1 MPAIVLYL
9 VVTLALLLTWDRFV
23 SRVSVAAAIVLIL
36 IPFCF
41 TGRAL
46 LTGRVYA
53 PIDLPF
59 MAEPLKDYAPDYGF
73 EKPYN
78 GTLSDLYAQIIPWQS
93 AVRQALA
100 HGEWPL
106 WNPFLLCG
114 NILAA
119 NMQAAPWDAINLVG
133 LLLSHP
139 QALTFGAAMTF
150 FFAAFFTFAFARLL
164 GLSEVASLL
173 AAAGYAYCAILAF
186 FVGWPL
192 GRAWTLLPL
201 VFAAVR
207 LIVHERSLRGAVTLT
222 IALTL
227 LIFTGHPESVLHIV
241 AAGAVYGL
249 FELAVVRRET
259 LRAIGMA
266 TAAGLVSLGL
276 TAILLMPFFSA
287 APQTKEYD
295 LRHNLYAEADF
306 ITVPETIA
314 RRAGATFFPF
324 YGGQPERGNFTSI
337 WQPTS
342 GRVGSIILALA
353 AAALLC
359 APRRKETWFFFGL
372 AVIGLCA
379 GFDAPPVAHLLHEL
393 PVFDIALNERL
404 VFAAAFAMAMLA
416 GIGVDSWRRRG
427 MAMMVLVGV
436 ALAAGFFYLRESQ
449 LAAGVDAAL
458 MRNLLLAELVPLV
471 VACSLGLWPA
481 SRGGEGRPE
490 ARMAPAILLAL
501 VLLQRTLEDGTIYP
515 ALRQDAFY
523 PRVPILASMPV
534 RDPEPFR
541 MVGLHFA
548 LIPDGAALYGLE
560 DARGYE
566 AMTFRRL
573 AETYPI
579 WCRPQEVSFNNV
591 PEMWRPFLNF
601 LNVRYAVTSTGVD
614 PAPGW
619 RIVTEDRQSRLLENM
634 AVLPR
639 AYVPRHIRY
648 EKTGAAVVAGMA
660 KELDFSNRA
669 WITAPHYDV
678 HEISNGPGHVGIRR
692 KGFSVYEMDVV
703 MELDGWVVVSDSH
716 WPGWRAYIDGK
727 RVETRDANHAFIGI
741 FVPQGRH
748 KVRLM
753 YRPEAFTRGRNV
765 TFVTLLGVAA
775 FFVLRH
781 RLQKPRAV
789 GV

>member
-9 VVTLALLLTWDRFV
+9 IVTIALLLTWDRFV

-46 LTGRVYA
+46 VTGKVYA

-59 MAEPLKDYAPDYGF
+59 MAEPLKDYADEYGF

-78 GTLSDLYAQIIPWQS
+78 GTLSDLYSQIIPWQS

-119 NMQAAPWDAINLVG
+119 NMQAAPYDALNVLG
-133 LLLSHP
+133 LLLAHP

-150 FFAAFFTFAFARLL
+150 FFAAFFTFVFARLL
-164 GLSEVASLL
+164 GLSEAASLI
-173 AAAGYAYCAILAF
+173 AAAGYTYCAILAF

-201 VFAAVR
+201 VLAAVR

-227 LIFTGHPESVLHIV
+227 LIFTGHPESVLHVV
-241 AAGAVYGL
+241 AVGAAYGV
-249 FELAVVRRET
+249 FELAVVRKET
-259 LRAIGMA
+259 LRAIGIA
-266 TAAGLVSLGL
+266 TAAGLTTLGL
-276 TAILLMPFFSA
+276 TAILLMPFLSA

-295 LRHNLYAEADF
+295 LRHNLYATADF
-306 ITVPETIA
+306 ITIPETIA
-314 RRAGATFFPF
+314 KRAGATFFPF
-324 YGGQPERGNFTSI
+324 YGGQPERGNFTNI

-359 APRRKETWFFFGL
+359 VPRKKEMWFFFGV

-404 VFAAAFAMAMLA
+404 IYAGAFAMAMLA
-416 GIGVDSWRRRG
+416 AVAIDAWRPRG
-427 MAMMVLVGV
+427 MAMMVLAGA
-436 ALAAGFFYLRESQ
+436 ALLAGFFFVRESQ
-449 LAAGVDAAL
+449 LAIGVDPDL
-458 MRNLLLAELVPLV
+458 MRNLMLAEMVPLV
-471 VACSLGLWPA
+471 L
-481 SRGGEGRPE
+481 
-490 ARMAPAILLAL
+490 AILFVRRAPVVLGL
-501 VLLQRTLEDGTIYP
+501 VLLQRTLEDGVIYP
-515 ALRQDAFY
+515 SLDERAFY
-523 PRVPILASMPV
+523 PRIPLIAAMPV
-534 RDPEPFR
+534 NDPEPFR

-548 LIPDGAALYGLE
+548 LIPDGAAPYGLE

-573 AETYPI
+573 AETYPL
-579 WCRPQEVSFNNV
+579 WCKPQDVSFNNV

-601 LNVRYAVTSTGVD
+601 LNIRYALTSVGVE
-614 PAPGW
+614 PSPGW
-619 RIVTEDRQSRLLENM
+619 RIVADDGLSRLLENGN
-634 AVLPR
+634 VLPR

-648 EKTGAAVVAGMA
+648 EKSGSAVVAQMA
-660 KELDFSNRA
+660 REVDFSNRA
-669 WITAPHYDV
+669 WITAPHYDA
-678 HEISNGPGHVGIRR
+678 HEITNGPGHVSVRR
-692 KGFSVYEMDVV
+692 HGFSVYEMDVV

-716 WPGWRAYIDGK
+716 WPGWRAYVDGK
-727 RVETRDANHAFIGI
+727 RVETRDANHAFIGV
-741 FVPQGRH
+741 FVPQGKH
-748 KVRLM
+748 KLRLM

-765 TFVTLLGVAA
+765 TIVTLLAVAA

-789 GV
+789 RV

>member
-1 MPAIVLYL
+1 LPAIALYL
-9 VVTLALLLTWDRFV
+9 VVTIALLLTWDRFV
-23 SRVSVAAAIVLIL
+23 GRISVAAAIVLIL

-41 TGRAL
+41 TGRAM
-46 LTGRVYA
+46 LTGKVYA

-59 MAEPLKDYAPDYGF
+59 MAEPLKDYAADYGF
-73 EKPYN
+73 DKVYN

-119 NMQAAPWDAINLVG
+119 NMQAAPYDAVNVLG
-133 LLLSHP
+133 LLLAHP
-139 QALTFGAAMTF
+139 QALTFAAAMTF

-164 GLSEVASLL
+164 GLSEVASLI
-173 AAAGYAYCAILAF
+173 AAAGYTFCALIAF

-207 LIVHERSLRGAVTLT
+207 LIVRERSLRGAVMLT
-222 IALTL
+222 IALALT
-227 LIFTGHPESVLHIV
+227 IFAGHPESVLHIV
-241 AAGAVYGL
+241 ATGAAYGV
-249 FELAVVRRET
+249 FELAITRQQT
-259 LRAIGMA
+259 LRAIAIA
-266 TAAGLVSLGL
+266 TVSGLAALGL

-295 LRHNLYAEADF
+295 LRHNLYAKADF
-306 ITVPETIA
+306 VTVPETVA

-324 YGGQPERGNFTSI
+324 YGGQPERDNFTSL

-342 GRVGSIILALA
+342 ARVGSLILALA
-353 AAALLC
+353 AAALVV
-359 APRRKETWFFFGL
+359 APRRREVWFFFGL
-372 AVIGLCA
+372 ALIGLCA

-393 PVFDIALNERL
+393 PVFDIALNDRL
-404 VFAAAFAMAMLA
+404 AFAAAFALAMLA
-416 GIGVDSWRRRG
+416 GIAVDSWKRRG
-427 MAMMVLVGV
+427 VIAMAIVGV
-436 ALAAGFFYLRESQ
+436 ALAVGTFAIRESQ
-449 LAAGVDAAL
+449 LAAGVDPAL
-458 MRNLLLAELVPLV
+458 LHGLMLVELVPLAFFGV
-471 VACSLGLWPA
+471 RRLAAAFPA
-481 SRGGEGRPE
+481 
-490 ARMAPAILLAL
+490 AILAL
-501 VLLQRTLEDGTIYP
+501 ILLQRTLEDGAIYP
-515 ALRQDAFY
+515 TLRADAFY
-523 PRVPILASMPV
+523 PRVPVLAAMPV
-534 RDPEPFR
+534 NDPEPFR

-573 AETYPI
+573 AETYPL
-579 WCRPQEVSFNNV
+579 WCRPQDISFNNV

-601 LNVRYAVTSTGVD
+601 LNVRYAVTSKGVH
-614 PAPGW
+614 PEAGW
-619 RIVTEDRQSRLLENM
+619 RVLAEDRESRLLENPN
-634 AVLPR
+634 ALPR

-648 EKTGAAVVAGMA
+648 EQNGVAVLEGMA
-660 KELDFSNRA
+660 KEKDFANRA
-669 WITAPHYDV
+669 WITVPHYPP
-678 HEISNGPGHVGIRR
+678 HEIANGPGTVTVRR
-692 KGFSVYEMDVV
+692 DGFSVYDLDVT
-703 MELDGWVVVSDSH
+703 MALDGWVVLSDSR

-727 RVETRDANHAFIGI
+727 RVETHDANHAFIGI
-741 FVPQGRH
+741 FVPAGKH

-765 TFVTLLGVAA
+765 TILTALLALA
-775 FFVLRH
+775 FLVLRH
-781 RLQKPRAV
+781 RFQKPRAV
-789 GV
+789 RV